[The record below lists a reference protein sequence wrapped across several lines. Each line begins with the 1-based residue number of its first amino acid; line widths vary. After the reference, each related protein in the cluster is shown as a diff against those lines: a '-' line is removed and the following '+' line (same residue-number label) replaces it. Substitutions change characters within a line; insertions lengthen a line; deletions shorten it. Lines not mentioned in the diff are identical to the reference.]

1 MSNTDESNEGGETL
15 AASPPPTTGAF
26 LTLQKAIDLGQFDPE
41 YLSRFPE
48 WHELPRTAQFELVKK
63 AIENRDAQIW
73 RHYAELNNVLD
84 LRLKPQMK
92 PAMDKLVEEH
102 KKLMD
107 EKEKL
112 FVKYAMPE
120 E

>member
-1 MSNTDESNEGGETL
+1 MNRDESSEAGESL
-15 AASPPPTTGAF
+15 KSSAPTPAGAF
-26 LTLQKAIDLGQFDPE
+26 LTLQKAIDLGEYDPE

-48 WHELPRTAQFELVKK
+48 WHEFSRHAQFQLIKR

-84 LRLKPQMK
+84 LRLKPEIK

-102 KKLMD
+102 KKLMG

-112 FVKYAMPE
+112 FLEFAAAGSG
-120 E
+120 